1 MILDVMSSPQPDIK
15 NPALR
20 EYANTYVQI
29 YQDFMEQVQTMGLEI
44 ESKDTTALV
53 AEKTEALR
61 KKGATVRNSDKSI
74 FTNRISPSCVACQTG
89 VDSSTFFISLKCHR
103 DCFYCFNP
111 NQENYEHFREHTRD
125 TVAELD
131 ETRRTNPRM
140 GHLALT
146 GGEPLLHKDE
156 TYRFFEHA
164 RKLYPTAHTRLYTS
178 GDHIDRV
185 TLEALQKSGLS
196 EIRFSIRMHDLAKG
210 QTHTYDNIALA
221 REYIPNVMVEMP
233 ILPNTLDEMKDVLLR
248 LDELGIF
255 GINLLEFCFPL
266 NNVET
271 YREKGYKVK
280 ARPFRVLY
288 DYWYAGGL
296 PIAGSEL
303 VCLDLLDFALE
314 KGLKLGVH
322 YCSLENKHTGQLYKQ
337 NSGQHLPSRLYFS
350 QRDYFFKTAKVF
362 GEDVPAV
369 RQVFDKAGYR
379 EYIFNAQQ
387 NSIEFH
393 VNQIGSLKKLNVE
406 VGVCS
411 HVVETRENEPVL
423 RELKVDVTT
432 PQIFRLSKDI

>member
-1 MILDVMSSPQPDIK
+1 MIVDVTQSTLLEIK

-29 YQDFMEQVQTMGLEI
+29 YQDFMEQVKAMGLEI
-44 ESKDTTALV
+44 ESEDTAALA
-53 AEKTEALR
+53 AEKIEALR
-61 KKGATVRNSDKSI
+61 KKDSTVRNSDKSI
-74 FTNRISPSCVACQTG
+74 YTNRISPSCVACQTG
-89 VDSSTFFISLKCHR
+89 TSSSTFFISLQCHR

-111 NQENYEHFREHTRD
+111 NQENYEYYREHTRD
-125 TVAELD
+125 VIAELD
-131 ETRRTNPRM
+131 ETRASKAAL
-140 GHLALT
+140 GHIALT
-146 GGEPLLHKDE
+146 GGEPLLHKEE

-164 RKLYPTAHTRLYTS
+164 HELYPASHTRLYTS

-185 TLEALQKSGLS
+185 TLESLQKSGLK

-210 QTHTYDNIALA
+210 QMHTYERIALA

-233 ILPNTLDEMKDVLLR
+233 VLPNTLEEMKDVLLR
-248 LDELGIF
+248 LEELGIF

-266 NNVET
+266 NNIET

-303 VCLDLLDFALE
+303 VCLDLIEFALE

-337 NSGQHLPSRLYFS
+337 NSGQRLPARIQFS
-350 QRDYFFKTAKVF
+350 QRDYFLKTAKVF
-362 GEDVPAV
+362 GEDIPAV
-369 RQVFDKAGYR
+369 KQTLDKAGYR
-379 EYIFNAQQ
+379 EYVLNKEQ
-387 NSIEFH
+387 NSLEFH
-393 VNQIGSLKKLNVE
+393 VKQISSLKKLNVDI
-406 VGVCS
+406 GIAS
-411 HVVETRENEPVL
+411 HVIEARGNEQVL
-423 RELKVDVTT
+423 RELKVDATT
-432 PQIFRLSKDI
+432 PQMFRLSKDI

>member
-1 MILDVMSSPQPDIK
+1 MIADVTQSTLPEIK

-20 EYANTYVQI
+20 EYANMYVRI
-29 YQDFMEQVQTMGLEI
+29 YQDFMEQVKRMGLEV
-44 ESKDTTALV
+44 ESEDTTALV
-53 AEKTEALR
+53 AEKVEALR
-61 KKGATVRNSDKSI
+61 KKGAIVRNSDKSI
-74 FTNRISPSCVACQTG
+74 YTNCISPSCVACQTG
-89 VDSSTFFISLKCHR
+89 TNSTTFFISLKCHR

-111 NQENYEHFREHTRD
+111 NQENYEYFREHTRD
-125 TVAELD
+125 VIQELD
-131 ETRRTNPRM
+131 EARASKAAL
-140 GHLALT
+140 GHIALT
-146 GGEPLLHKDE
+146 GGEPLLHKEE

-164 RKLYPTAHTRLYTS
+164 NEVYPNSHTRLYTS
-178 GDHIDRV
+178 GDHIDCT
-185 TLEALQKSGLS
+185 TLEELQKSGLK

-210 QTHTYDNIALA
+210 QMHTYDRIALA

-248 LDELGIF
+248 LEELGIF

-266 NNVET
+266 NNVEA

-337 NSGQHLPSRLYFS
+337 NSGHRLPARIHFS
-350 QRDYFFKTAKVF
+350 QRDYFLKTAKVF
-362 GEDVPAV
+362 GEDIPAV
-369 RQVFDKAGYR
+369 KQTFDKAGYR
-379 EYIFNAQQ
+379 EYVLSEEQ
-387 NSIEFH
+387 NSLEFH
-393 VNQIGSLKKLNVE
+393 VNKISSLKKLNVD
-406 VGVCS
+406 VGIAS
-411 HVVETRENEPVL
+411 HVIEARGNEQVL